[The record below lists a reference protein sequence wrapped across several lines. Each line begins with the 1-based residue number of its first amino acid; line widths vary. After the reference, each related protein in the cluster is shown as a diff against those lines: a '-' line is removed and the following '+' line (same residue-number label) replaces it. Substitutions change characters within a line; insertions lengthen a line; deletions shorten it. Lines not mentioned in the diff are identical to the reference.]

1 MPCRDDPVQAEPS
14 VRAVGVWRDSF
25 FMIVR
30 PMDTEEQRMNEA
42 RRALA
47 HHDRSLGASSATEQA
62 VMARWD
68 AEHVG
73 RSNRARQTS
82 R

>member
-1 MPCRDDPVQAEPS
+1 
-14 VRAVGVWRDSF
+14 
-25 FMIVR
+25 
-30 PMDTEEQRMNEA
+30 MDTEEQRMNEA